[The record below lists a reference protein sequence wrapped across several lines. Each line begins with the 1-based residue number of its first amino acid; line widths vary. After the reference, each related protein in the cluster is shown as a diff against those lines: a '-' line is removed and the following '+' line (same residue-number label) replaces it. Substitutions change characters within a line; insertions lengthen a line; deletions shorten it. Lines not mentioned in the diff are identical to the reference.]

1 VKFGFIAKHRGT
13 WPAGWL
19 CGALGVSRGGFYA
32 WLTRARSARARSD
45 EEVAGKVRASFL
57 ASDRTY
63 GARRVWHDLIE
74 DGISCGLHRIERL
87 MRSQGLR
94 ARPRR
99 RRLPCDPGEC
109 HVGAVAANVL
119 DRVFEAPAPNRKWI
133 ADFTYI
139 WTAEGWLYVAAVI
152 DLFSRRVVGW
162 SMSAAMTAQLVT
174 DALVM
179 AIWRRGRPDALLHH
193 SDRGSQYTS
202 EQFQKLLAGH
212 GVTCSMSRSGNCWDN
227 AAMESFFSSLKT
239 ERTARTTYR
248 TRNEAKADV
257 FDYIE
262 RFYNPLRR
270 HSTIG
275 YISPMEFE
283 MKAAV
288 P

>member
-1 VKFGFIAKHRGT
+1 VKFAFIAKHRGI
-13 WPAGWL
+13 WPAGWM

-32 WLTRARSARARSD
+32 WLTRPPSHRSRSD
-45 EEVAGKVRASFL
+45 EALTAKIRTSFIG
-57 ASDRTY
+57 SDRTY
-63 GARRVWHDLIE
+63 GARRIWKDVLA
-74 DGISCGLHRIERL
+74 DGVSCGLHRIERL
-87 MRSQGLR
+87 MHQQALR

-99 RRLPCDPGEC
+99 RRLPPDSGERQA
-109 HVGAVAANVL
+109 GAVAPNVL
-119 DRVFEAPAPNRKWI
+119 ERSFNAPAPNRRWI

-162 SMSAAMTAQLVT
+162 SMSATMTAELVT

-179 AIWRRGRPDALLHH
+179 AIWRRGKPDALIHH

-202 EQFQKLLAGH
+202 DQFQRLIADH
-212 GVTCSMSRSGNCWDN
+212 GVTCSMSRSGNVWDN

-239 ERTARTTYR
+239 ERITRRIYR
-248 TRNEAKADV
+248 TRDEARADV

-262 RFYNPLRR
+262 RFYNTKRR

-275 YISPMEFE
+275 YLSPMEFE
-283 MKAAV
+283 MKAGFA
-288 P
+288 